1 MLNQAEGGC
10 TDIAYAYKEYTAD
23 LEETGQAGIVSCHAI
38 TDTGSLLIGDDFY
51 LASMES
57 QADGHGWQMAR
68 YDAVTWATKVSFFY
82 PLAGYPREGE
92 ADPMLAYVNGLIDVS
107 SQYNDNP
114 TGTPP
119 DLMEGAATHHQFF
132 TTDLQFIGKRVL
144 SDTPHI
150 YAGAMIYVDG
160 VYHFVTAKAYL
171 GDMVVMRYD
180 QNWNYL
186 GVKTLKSKA
195 FFSEGLAF
203 DGSTFYVSYIDT
215 SQRAGPTSLP
225 LYQNV
230 RLAAFDSSWNLLED
244 IAVTS
249 FTPQDYKQPG
259 RPWLILRDNRLY
271 VSYDQDTVDPVTGQ
285 EKLKGQAFVKIYE
298 LSTAS
303 TPCTSFT
310 ISPTSA
316 RPSAAAG
323 SQEVT
328 ATGSPS
334 GCVGGSWS
342 ASGNGSWITV
352 SPESGSGS
360 GSVTVSW
367 TQNTSTSRSGNATIA
382 GNNLVVNQ
390 SGTPLAACTE
400 DLTTMCLIGGRYQVT
415 SSWKN
420 QYSGGTVSA
429 LKKAR
434 LTDATGAFWLSD
446 SSMYEVLI
454 RINTATNNGRAWIAI
469 PTFTDVE
476 FWVTVLDTVYG
487 QSYTYHSPAGN
498 RTLVYDP
505 YYFVFP

>member
-1 MLNQAEGGC
+1 MKQADGGC
-10 TDIAYAYKEYTAD
+10 SEVVRYAYKEYTAD
-23 LEETGQAGIVSCHAI
+23 LAETGKDGVVYCHALS
-38 TDTGSLLIGDDFY
+38 DTGSLLVGDDFF
-51 LASMES
+51 LVC
-57 QADGHGWQMAR
+57 QARQGDSAGWQMAK
-68 YDAVTWATKVSFFY
+68 YDATTWTTAKSFFY
-82 PLAGYPREGE
+82 PLTGYPREGD
-92 ADPMLAYVNGLIDVS
+92 ADPMLAYVNGQIDVS
-107 SQYNDNP
+107 SQYNDNS

-119 DLMEGAATHHQFF
+119 GLTEGAATHHQFF
-132 TTDLQFIGKRVL
+132 TTDLQFVGKRVL

-150 YAGAMIYVDG
+150 TGSSMIYLNG
-160 VYHFVTAKAYL
+160 VYHLVTANAYL
-171 GDMVVMRYD
+171 GDMVVMQYD

-186 GVKTLKSKA
+186 GKKTLKSKA
-195 FFSEGLAF
+195 FFPEGLAF

-271 VSYDQDTVDPVTGQ
+271 LSYDQDTVDPVTGQ
-285 EKLKGQAFVKIYE
+285 EELKGQAFVKIYE
-298 LSTAS
+298 LSTTS
-303 TPCTSFT
+303 TTCTSFT
-310 ISPTSA
+310 ISPTSV

-328 ATGSPS
+328 VTGSPS
-334 GCVGGSWS
+334 ACVGGSRS

-390 SGTPLAACTE
+390 NGTPLAACTE
-400 DLTTMCLIGGRYQVT
+400 DATTMCLIGGRYQIT

-420 QYSGGTVSA
+420 QYTGGTVST

-446 SSMYEVLI
+446 SGMYEYLI
-454 RINTATNNGRAWIAI
+454 RISTATDNGRAWIAI

-476 FWVTVLDTVYG
+476 FWITVLDTVYG